1 MWVVRNKR
9 QTLKQQ
15 LSFPFSQAQLDLL
28 PDSSLP
34 PLLSLQVILSQSPF
48 REEASGAKGVLRG
61 CDQDVV
67 VSLFLSFLLHVHH
80 PQAVENICSAMEH
93 ALLWPWGSLLILTL
107 SNSPSISAGPFS
119 PLFLN
124 MFFQKCNHLSM
135 DTWPLFKKV
144 TPAASILPNLAINS
158 QYQRCSISSLPE

>member
-61 CDQDVV
+61 CDQGVV

-107 SNSPSISAGPFS
+107 SNSPSISAGHFP
-119 PLFLN
+119 PLLKYVFPEVQLPVHGYLAS
-124 MFFQKCNHLSM
+124 FQKGHPCCLH
-135 DTWPLFKKV
+135 PAKPGHKQPIPKV
-144 TPAASILPNLAINS
+144 LH
-158 QYQRCSISSLPE
+158 